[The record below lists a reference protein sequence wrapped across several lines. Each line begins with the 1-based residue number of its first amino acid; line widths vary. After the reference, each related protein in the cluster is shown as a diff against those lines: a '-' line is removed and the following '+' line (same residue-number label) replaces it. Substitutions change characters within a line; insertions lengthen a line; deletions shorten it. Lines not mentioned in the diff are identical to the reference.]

1 MTEQQPENP
10 AAGTPPNATPDP
22 TAVEGA
28 PGSAE
33 ETRAPGT
40 AAETRARGS
49 AAVPPPVP
57 KQAWWS
63 RRRTQA
69 AADEPPPPADPWA
82 DSEDWSTTP
91 AVDPWADQ
99 DTPWQAEIPF
109 PEAMPPTRIDSP
121 LPPTRMQAQL
131 PPTRS
136 EPPLPP
142 SRSEAPLPPARSEA
156 PLPPTRVQP
165 PAGSPPAGN
174 PVPAPPPASA
184 GTTPPAG
191 DPPQRRRWGRKNRAK
206 QTPEPPANRLP
217 VQPRPP
223 APSPWVPPAASGP
236 AQQRPLPPPPVPQ
249 RATQQRPV
257 QQRPAPGWPGQ
268 SGPAGKGPPP
278 PPRRKRRWPRRLAMF
293 TLLSAVCCCGVPA
306 YLAWPAAQQY
316 PVSAALPQS
325 VADLALRDDG
335 ASRRAVEKLSEQLSG
350 TSLVQGDVFA
360 GVYADGDGKRVTMFG
375 TTGLRLTPESDVE
388 AEITHLS
395 SEYAIKDI
403 QSYDLGETGVHE
415 RCGVGRSGGKAV
427 VVCAW
432 ADHGSLATVLMTR
445 RSVEESA
452 DLTGVLRNAVLTR
465 G

>member
-10 AAGTPPNATPDP
+10 AAATPPNATPDP
-22 TAVEGA
+22 TRVEGA
-28 PGSAE
+28 AD
-33 ETRAPGT
+33 
-40 AAETRARGS
+40 ETRARTEQESPARWSGS

-69 AADEPPPPADPWA
+69 AADEPASPADPWA

-99 DTPWQAEIPF
+99 DTPWQAEVPF
-109 PEAMPPTRIDSP
+109 PEAMPPTRVESP
-121 LPPTRMQAQL
+121 LPPTRMQAPL

-136 EPPLPP
+136 EP
-142 SRSEAPLPPARSEA
+142 

-165 PAGSPPAGN
+165 PAGSPPASK
-174 PVPAPPPASA
+174 PVPAPPPSGA
-184 GTTPPAG
+184 GATPTAG
-191 DPPQRRRWGRKNRAK
+191 DPPRRRWGRKNRAK
-206 QTPEPPANRLP
+206 QTPEPSANRLP

-223 APSPWVPPAASGP
+223 VPSPWVPPAPSGP
-236 AQQRPLPPPPVPQ
+236 AQQR
-249 RATQQRPV
+249 RAT

-268 SGPAGKGPPP
+268 AGPTGKRPPP

-293 TLLSAVCCCGVPA
+293 TLISAVCCCGVPA
-306 YLAWPAAQQY
+306 YLAWPAARQY

-325 VADLALRDDG
+325 VSDLALRDDG

-350 TSLVQGDVFA
+350 TNLVQGDVFA
-360 GVYADGDGKRVTMFG
+360 GVYADGNGKRVTMFG

-415 RCGVGRSGGKAV
+415 RCGVGRTGGKAV

-432 ADHGSLATVLMTR
+432 ADHGSLATVLLTR